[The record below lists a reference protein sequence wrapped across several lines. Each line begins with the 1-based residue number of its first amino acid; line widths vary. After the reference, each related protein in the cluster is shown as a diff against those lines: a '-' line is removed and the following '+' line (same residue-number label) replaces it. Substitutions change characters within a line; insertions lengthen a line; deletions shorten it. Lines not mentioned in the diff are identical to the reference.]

1 MNTKHEKKD
10 RAAVEMLPEN
20 IREAVH
26 IVAVA
31 LARKWKISL
40 DSSRQKSSY
49 TPDKEATTP

>member
-1 MNTKHEKKD
+1 MNTKHDKTPLTI
-10 RAAVEMLPEN
+10 ATVPEN

>member
-1 MNTKHEKKD
+1 MKQPDPHRSDEI
-10 RAAVEMLPEN
+10 PEN